1 MSSNRASLRRSVRP
15 FRSSADV
22 RAALICS
29 ADLLLFVVSMVA
41 VVMVSSTAMKL
52 LAAAIAG
59 LAIARLFVIG
69 HDACHQAFFSNRTA
83 NRIVGKL
90 VFLPSLTP
98 FSLWEAGHN
107 VSHHVYTN
115 LKTHDFV
122 WTPLSLEEYKALPV
136 WRQRLERFY
145 RSGYGFWA
153 YYGIEIWWR
162 KMMFPN
168 AGEVPLRR
176 PAFFSDSLLVCAFTL
191 FWLAGLAA
199 AAYGTGQSVLLMLV
213 CGFVLPQLVWQL
225 LMGAV
230 IYFQHTHPTI
240 AWFDNT
246 EEWETTREGL
256 SGTMLVSFPKRLG
269 WIVNNIMEHPAHH
282 LDVRIPL
289 YQLEEAQQALNAQQT
304 DAPSRAFGWKLI
316 SACVRCCKLYDY
328 AEHRWTDFDGNFTS
342 ERTYHSET
350 A

>member
-1 MSSNRASLRRSVRP
+1 MSSNRASLRRSIRP
-15 FRSSADV
+15 FRASADS
-22 RAALICS
+22 RAALICGV
-29 ADLLLFVVSMVA
+29 DIGLFFAASVVVVA
-41 VVMVSSTAMKL
+41 ASSLTIKL
-52 LAAAIAG
+52 LAAAISG
-59 LAIARLFVIG
+59 LAIARLFVVG

-122 WTPLSLEEYKALPV
+122 WTPFSPEEFKALPV
-136 WRQRLERFY
+136 WRQKLERFY

-162 KMMFPN
+162 KMMFPS
-168 AGEVPLRR
+168 AHEVPLRR
-176 PAFFSDSLLVCAFTL
+176 PAFFSDSLLVCAFAL
-191 FWLAGLAA
+191 IWLGALVA
-199 AAYGTGQSVLLMLV
+199 AAYATGQSVLLLIA
-213 CGFVLPQLVWQL
+213 CGFLLPQMVWQL

-230 IYFQHTHPTI
+230 IYFQHTHPSI

-269 WIVNNIMEHPAHH
+269 WIINNIMEHPAHH
-282 LDVRIPL
+282 LDVRVPL
-289 YQLEEAQQALNAQQT
+289 YQLEAAQDKLNGQPT
-304 DAPSRAFGWKLI
+304 GAPTSAFGWELV
-316 SACVRCCKLYDY
+316 SDCVHRCKLYDY
-328 AEHRWTDFDGNFTS
+328 QAHRWTDFDGNFTS
-342 ERTYHSET
+342 ERVYQAGT
-350 A
+350 